1 MNNQN
6 NDNRGEANCLPSKRK
21 SGANANHVIVSPAK
35 EAKKYPFLD
44 TSMHIHVT
52 NLEKIHERR
61 RRDYPDFEAVK
72 ADELENKMMNYL
84 DLLKNMSEDAVLTTR
99 RILLLERSPN
109 LEDKFS
115 MESMKLCSDTYKA
128 QNDSLFMD
136 YLRDKLDKVIKQQF
150 DLLDLKDLSMNVPP
164 WTQRGSQSSTENE

>member
-1 MNNQN
+1 MSNQN
-6 NDNRGEANCLPSKRK
+6 NKREEADHLSNKRK
-21 SGANANHVIVSPAK
+21 SKHAIVSPVK

-52 NLEKIHERR
+52 NLEKIHNRR
-61 RRDYPDFEAVK
+61 RRDYPDFESVK
-72 ADELENKMMNYL
+72 ADELENKMMNIL
-84 DLLKNMSEDAVLTTR
+84 DLLKNMSDDAVLTTR

-115 MESMKLCSDTYKA
+115 MESIKLCGDTHKA

-136 YLRDKLDKVIKQQF
+136 YLRSKLELVIKEQF
-150 DLLDLKDLSMNVPP
+150 DLLDLKDLSMNMPP
-164 WTQRGSQSSTENE
+164 LTQRGSQSSTENE